1 MKEINHPDE
10 ELLSVY
16 RDHGVVPTASRDDNF
31 NKPSL
36 DLSGYQLVRKG
47 ALVTNKMKAWQGSIA
62 ISRHRGIVSPAYY
75 VYEPLSREHDQYLHY
90 LLRSQPFV
98 ALYQRISKGV
108 RVNQWDLEHEAL
120 RIVPIRLPDLPTQ
133 KAIAD
138 FLDRET
144 ARIDQLIE
152 KKQRMVGG
160 LEEKNRATTKW
171 IAFGQDKSCAKKANR
186 FSWLPDLPEHW
197 DILRT
202 AHLFQNLDSE
212 RVPLSEVERADLEK
226 KYPYYGAS
234 GQIDFVDRYI
244 FDEDHI
250 LVGEDGANLI
260 LQSTPIAFIARGKYW
275 VNNHAH
281 ILKPKDCLL
290 EFWTHMLNQVPYGSF
305 VSGSAQPKLT
315 GEALGNIV
323 LPVPPL
329 EERKAIADKIESQ
342 IKESAKVQPQIKA
355 SIDLLREFRS
365 ALITAAVTGQID
377 VSTWSNQGTSD
388 RRLDQIE
395 EATSA

>member
-1 MKEINHPDE
+1 MPRASWEFIG
-10 ELLSVY
+10 S
-16 RDHGVVPTASRDDNF
+16 RTVP
-31 NKPSL
+31 
-36 DLSGYQLVRKG
+36 V
-47 ALVTNKMKAWQGSIA
+47 
-62 ISRHRGIVSPAYY
+62 
-75 VYEPLSREHDQYLHY
+75 
-90 LLRSQPFV
+90 
-98 ALYQRISKGV
+98 
-108 RVNQWDLEHEAL
+108 
-120 RIVPIRLPDLPTQ
+120 PDLPTQ

-355 SIDLLREFRS
+355 SIDLLREFRF

-377 VSTWSNQGTSD
+377 VSTWGKQGTTA
-388 RRLDQIE
+388 RRLDEIKG
-395 EATSA
+395 ATDA